1 MKLWNIPAMERRMR
15 TNIWRAVVLA
25 LFAAPAQ
32 SAMAQNTIQI
42 RIKNAYAVNLNLG
55 FGSAN
60 RRGTDYVDGTLTLQ
74 SDGTWTGELDA
85 RVIFDQE
92 MKGLGMTCPMKTFIV
107 TQRLTVVATTVAG
120 FNTASQSITYQSGS
134 ANGGFF
140 ALEVRPKQA
149 PSIPPGPCLDMHEF
163 PDPANPNG
171 VIPLLPLNDG
181 RWTNPPTA
189 GYVIGLPQRGVLL
202 YVDGTVACNPTQA
215 GRIACSEW
223 TIRVERP

>member
-1 MKLWNIPAMERRMR
+1 MQSNTWIAL
-15 TNIWRAVVLA
+15 VLV
-25 LFAAPAQ
+25 LLMDPAQ
-32 SAMAQNTIQI
+32 LAMAQNTIQI

-55 FGSAN
+55 FGSAT
-60 RRGTDYVDGTLTLQ
+60 RAGTDYVDGTLTRQ
-74 SDGTWTGELDA
+74 SNGTWTGEVDA

-92 MKGLGMTCPMKTFIV
+92 MKGLGMNCPKKTFIV
-107 TQRLTVVATTVAG
+107 TQRLAVVATTVPG
-120 FNTASQSITYQSGS
+120 FNTSSQSITYQNGS

-140 ALEVRPKQA
+140 ALEVKPVAA

-163 PDPANPNG
+163 PDPSNPNE

-202 YVDGTVACNPTQA
+202 YVDGTVACDPTQA
-215 GRIACSEW
+215 GRIACSAW
-223 TIRVERP
+223 TIRIERP

>member
-1 MKLWNIPAMERRMR
+1 MKS
-15 TNIWRAVVLA
+15 TIWSALVLV
-25 LFAAPAQ
+25 LLVAPAKL
-32 SAMAQNTIQI
+32 AMAQNTIQI

-74 SDGTWTGELDA
+74 SNGTWTGEVDA

-92 MKGLGMTCPMKTFIV
+92 MKGLGMNCPMRTFVI
-107 TQRLTVVATTVAG
+107 TQRLAVKATTVPG
-120 FNTASQSITYQSGS
+120 FNTSTQSITYQNGS
-134 ANGGFF
+134 ANGGFV
-140 ALEVRPKQA
+140 ALEVRPVAA
-149 PSIPPGPCLDMHEF
+149 PSIPPGPCLDMHNHV
-163 PDPANPNG
+163 PDDPSI
-171 VIPLLPLNDG
+171 IPLLPLNDG

-202 YVDGTVACNPTQA
+202 YVDGTVACDPTQP